1 MFLRNHVDL
10 FPRTSEAADIQTD
23 VSSHVE
29 RMEQNIDIWDFS
41 LTDEEMAKI
50 AGKDLGHSKIVNHD
64 DPAFVKFV
72 LNLH

>member
-1 MFLRNHVDL
+1 MFLRNYVDL

-41 LTDEEMAKI
+41 LTDEEMVKI